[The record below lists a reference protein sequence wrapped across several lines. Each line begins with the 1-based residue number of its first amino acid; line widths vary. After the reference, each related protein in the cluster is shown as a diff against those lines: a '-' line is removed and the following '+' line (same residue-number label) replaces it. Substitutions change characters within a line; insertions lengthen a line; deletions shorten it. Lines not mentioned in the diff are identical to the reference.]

1 MMYTI
6 FLPLSDSHGP
16 EWKSPCFNGNI
27 HSSISQNP
35 EHESKPMK
43 QPNFLDWSLWQYI
56 MLFFA
61 LFKIS
66 GHMVRQNTSSNDVM
80 WCCSDGVKKSCYV
93 ALSSHESDSDKK
105 AKKIRTLFIL
115 GQDSQVLLWEKSEGK
130 IIAHGC
136 HHFCTK
142 QWILHL
148 FQEPS
153 HSDSCLVNVHNSK
166 SMRQWTYM
174 CAWLSYNVNLYSL
187 LWNQVYWLCIINTNI
202 KFPRTNILLS
212 RYINIMTVQQ
222 TNGAVPTILKD
233 SVTFL
238 AIIIATQPDLML
250 PQETHVWLPLL
261 YTG

>member
-1 MMYTI
+1 MYTI

-66 GHMVRQNTSSNDVM
+66 GHMVRQNTSSDDVM
-80 WCCSDGVKKSCYV
+80 LQWWGEEILLCPHMSQTVTKKRRKSGLYSFWGKIHKFCYGKNQK
-93 ALSSHESDSDKK
+93 DP
-105 AKKIRTLFIL
+105 
-115 GQDSQVLLWEKSEGK
+115 GK